1 MPTFGA
7 AQTSRH
13 PGGRKSVPPC
23 VVYANV
29 LRGYHCH
36 LTSAMTDCITI
47 VSGLPRSGTSLLM
60 QMLAMGGMRILSDSA
75 RRADADNPLGYFEC
89 ERVKHL
95 ASDSDWLSQAA
106 GMAVKVISPLITK
119 LPARFEYKVIFLLRA
134 MSEILSSQRQ
144 MLASRGEPIAVD
156 DAAMAT
162 AFADHLAETLQW
174 ISRQPNM
181 QLLPISHRR
190 CIADPDGVSAEIKAF
205 LNRPLDV
212 RRMAATVD
220 PALYR
225 QRSPDGLNGSRGADT
240 PPRGHL

>member
-1 MPTFGA
+1 
-7 AQTSRH
+7 
-13 PGGRKSVPPC
+13 
-23 VVYANV
+23 
-29 LRGYHCH
+29 
-36 LTSAMTDCITI
+36 
-47 VSGLPRSGTSLLM
+47 M
-60 QMLAMGGMRILSDSA
+60 QMLATGGMRIFSDSI

-106 GMAVKVISPLITK
+106 GMAIKVVSPLITR
-119 LPARFEYKVIFLLRA
+119 LPPRFDYKVIFLLRA

-144 MLASRGEPIAVD
+144 MLARRGEPIALD

-181 QLLPISHRR
+181 RLLPISHQR
-190 CIADPDGVSAEIKAF
+190 CIADPDGVSSEIKAF
-205 LNRPLDV
+205 LNRPLDL
-212 RRMAATVD
+212 RKMAATVD

-225 QRSPDGLNGSRGADT
+225 QRSIDGLNRSRHADT
-240 PPRGHL
+240 TLLGHL